1 MADRVAEWQTERQTD
16 IPPLIRP
23 LIPHLIPLFIPPL
36 FSPSSHRYATELE
49 AICGLDIS
57 THAAGM
63 FKAKAD
69 IADLSAADVVLSDS
83 KVFDVRLGV
92 CVGRGGWGGEGER
105 MLND

>member
-1 MADRVAEWQTERQTD
+1 
-16 IPPLIRP
+16 
-23 LIPHLIPLFIPPL
+23 
-36 FSPSSHRYATELE
+36 
-49 AICGLDIS
+49 
-57 THAAGM
+57 M

-92 CVGRGGWGGEGER
+92 CVGRGGWGGEGGR